1 MNEKIN
7 KLVDYCKEHHITEEE
22 GIRIIHAFLNRKGY
36 TKTKWKKVK
45 FSLYADARIQ
55 HNGGATIDLVTEIV
69 QTSIYQKSFE
79 EFYPWR
85 KLDKIKEA
93 VNLTKLIADPRQYL
107 FLQRVF
113 KEKGYSFSPQ
123 RTGFIPKHLQET
135 RKITHSTIFYEN
147 KPS

>member
-55 HNGGATIDLVTEIV
+55 HNEGTTIDLVTEIV
-69 QTSIYQKSFE
+69 QASIYQKSFE
-79 EFYPWR
+79 GFYPWG
-85 KLDKIKEA
+85 KLNKIKE
-93 VNLTKLIADPRQYL
+93 VINLTKLIADPRQYL

-113 KEKGYSFSPQ
+113 KEKAYSFSPP

-135 RKITHSTIFYEN
+135 RRI
-147 KPS
+147 